1 MAGARGYHT
10 YRGRTPKGKIAL
22 AVVLVLIILASAV
35 FIFIQQFVVYDASGT
50 PHVQLPGSQTQQE
63 DTTSDQDTEDVE
75 LTIDTPEV
83 TGVHLTQLA
92 PEPLTQAAAQAALTA
107 GGDGVAVTLKDS
119 EGYVYYDTAMPQAAV
134 SIQTEADT
142 AAALAALTGN
152 EDCYTV
158 ARISCLLD
166 PRAARAD
173 VEGMGL
179 KNTGGYIFYDGNNLN
194 WLDPAKTGTQEYLGG
209 LVKECAAM
217 GFDEILLTDVSF
229 PTEGKLNKIAYPAAG
244 LPESIRAF
252 LMAMDTA
259 LADYPDVKLSV
270 ELPEQVITLGQD
282 ATAGLVLQEIAPL
295 VDRIYAPTTEASVSA
310 LEMAVKAAGENTE
323 FIPELAAV
331 PADGEQPYL
340 LTAQS

>member
-35 FIFIQQFVVYDASGT
+35 FIFIQQFVVYDDSGT

-63 DTTSDQDTEDVE
+63 DTAPDETEDVE
-75 LTIDTPEV
+75 VTIDTPPV
-83 TGVHLTQLA
+83 TRVHLTELA
-92 PEPLTQAAAQAALTA
+92 QTPLTQADVQAALAA

-119 EGYVYYDTAMPQAAV
+119 GGYVYYDTAMPQAEA

-142 AAALAALTGN
+142 AAALATLTAD

-194 WLDPAKTGTQEYLGG
+194 WLDPAKTGTQEYLAG

-217 GFDEILLTDVSF
+217 GFDEIFLTDVSF
-229 PTEGKLNKIAYPAAG
+229 PTEGKLNKISYPQLG
-244 LPESIRAF
+244 MQESIRAF
-252 LMAMDTA
+252 LLAMDAA
-259 LADYPDVKLSV
+259 LEAYPDVKLAV
-270 ELPEQVITLGQD
+270 EVPEGVITLGQD
-282 ATAGLVLQEIAPL
+282 ETAGLVLADIAPL
-295 VDRIYAPTTEASVSA
+295 VDRIYAQTTEASVSA
-310 LEMAVKAAGENTE
+310 LAAAVEAANADTE
-323 FIPELAAV
+323 FVPELTAA
-331 PADGEQPYL
+331 PADDQQSYL

>member
-50 PHVQLPGSQTQQE
+50 PHLQLPGSQTQQE
-63 DTTSDQDTEDVE
+63 ETEPDETEDVE
-75 LTIDTPEV
+75 LTIDTPAL
-83 TGVHLTQLA
+83 TGAKLHALA
-92 PEPLTQAAAQAALTA
+92 QAPLTAADAQVALTA
-107 GGDGVAVTLKDS
+107 GGDGVVVTLKDS
-119 EGYVYYDTAMPQAAV
+119 EGYVYYDSAMPQASA
-134 SIQTEADT
+134 SIQTQADT
-142 AAALAALTGN
+142 AAALSTLTGS

-194 WLDPAKTGTQEYLGG
+194 WLDPSKSGTQEYLGG
-209 LVKECAAM
+209 LVKECASM

-229 PTEGKLNKIAYPAAG
+229 PTEGKLNKIAYPGAG
-244 LPESIRAF
+244 MQESIRAF

-259 LADYPDVKLSV
+259 LAAYPDVKLSV
-270 ELPEQVITLGQD
+270 ELPESVITLGQD
-282 ATAGLVLQEIAPL
+282 ETAGLVLSEIAPL
-295 VDRIYAPTTEASVSA
+295 VDRIYTETTEGSIPA
-310 LEMAVKAAGENTE
+310 LEAAVEAAGEE
-323 FIPELAAV
+323 AAFIPELTAA

-340 LTAQS
+340 LLVQS

>member
-50 PHVQLPGSQTQQE
+50 PHLQLPGSQTQQE
-63 DTTSDQDTEDVE
+63 ETEPDETEDVE
-75 LTIDTPEV
+75 LTIDTPAL
-83 TGVHLTQLA
+83 TGVKLHAL
-92 PEPLTQAAAQAALTA
+92 AQAALTA
-107 GGDGVAVTLKDS
+107 GGDGVVVTLKDS
-119 EGYVYYDTAMPQAAV
+119 EGYVYYDSAMPQASA
-134 SIQTEADT
+134 SIQTQADT
-142 AAALAALTGN
+142 AAALSTLTGS

-194 WLDPAKTGTQEYLGG
+194 WLDPSKSGTQEYLGG
-209 LVKECAAM
+209 LVKECASM

-229 PTEGKLNKIAYPAAG
+229 PTEGKLNKIAYPGAG
-244 LPESIRAF
+244 MQESIRAF

-259 LADYPDVKLSV
+259 LAAYPDVKLSV
-270 ELPEQVITLGQD
+270 ELPESVITLGQD
-282 ATAGLVLQEIAPL
+282 ETAGLVLSEIAPL
-295 VDRIYAPTTEASVSA
+295 VDRVYAVTTADQIPV
-310 LEMAVKAAGENTE
+310 LTGAVTAAHDGTG
-323 FIPELAAV
+323 FVAELAAYGPDV
-331 PADGEQPYL
+331 TGSCLILP
-340 LTAQS
+340 QS

>member
-22 AVVLVLIILASAV
+22 AVVLVLIILASVV
-35 FIFIQQFVVYDASGT
+35 FIFIQQFVVYDDSGT
-50 PHVQLPGSQTQQE
+50 PHLQLPGSQTQQE
-63 DTTSDQDTEDVE
+63 DTPPDETEDVE
-75 LTIDTPEV
+75 ITIDTPPV
-83 TGVHLTQLA
+83 TSVHLTELA
-92 PEPLTQAAAQAALTA
+92 QTPLTQADVQAALAA
-107 GGDGVAVTLKDS
+107 GEGGVVVTLKDS
-119 EGYVYYDTAMPQAAV
+119 GGYVYYDTAMPQAAA
-134 SIQTEADT
+134 SIQRSADT
-142 AAALAALTGN
+142 AAALATLTAD

-194 WLDPAKTGTQEYLGG
+194 WLDPSKTGTQEYLAG

-244 LPESIRAF
+244 MQESIRAF
-252 LMAMDTA
+252 LQAMDAA
-259 LADYPDVKLSV
+259 LASYPDVKLSV
-270 ELPEQVITLGQD
+270 EVPEGVITLGQD
-282 ATAGLVLQEIAPL
+282 ETAGLVLSDIAPL
-295 VDRIYAPTTEASVSA
+295 VDRIYAQTTEASISA
-310 LEMAVKAAGENTE
+310 LAAAVETANADTE
-323 FIPELAAV
+323 FIPELTAA
-331 PADGEQPYL
+331 PADDQQSYL
-340 LTAQS
+340 LAAQS